1 MSGAGVIRAVN
12 VWCVFEHVSG
22 KKVEALREV
31 SLDIPPGQFV
41 CVVGRSGHGK
51 STLLRAMG
59 GLNPLTAGE
68 IHVGEHKIVGPSA
81 GRSMVFQDDTVF
93 PWMRVRDNVEFGLKA
108 QSIGAAE
115 RRRIADEWLER
126 VDLVDFADSWPKEL
140 SGGMRKRVALATV
153 FATGAKILLMDE
165 PFGSLDYVTRLILHG
180 LLLDLW
186 RRTGHTIVFVTH
198 DVEEAL
204 ILADR
209 ILVMRDGRIVDD
221 LMVDLE
227 RPRDEEVRAHPD
239 AVQIIKTIIQH
250 LGLVAATKT
259 QEQRNEE
266 AVDVR

>member
-1 MSGAGVIRAVN
+1 MSGDRTIRTVN
-12 VWCVFEHVSG
+12 VWCVFEHISG
-22 KKVEALREV
+22 RMVEALREV

-51 STLLRAMG
+51 STLLRCLG
-59 GLNPLTAGE
+59 GLNPLSAGE
-68 IHVGEHKIVGPSA
+68 IFVGERKVVGASA
-81 GRSMVFQDDTVF
+81 ERSMVFQDDTVF

-108 QSIGAAE
+108 QSIGAPE
-115 RRRIADEWLER
+115 QRRIADEWLER
-126 VDLVDFADSWPKEL
+126 VDLADFADSWPKEL

-153 FATGAKILLMDE
+153 FAAGANILLMDE

-186 RRTGHTIVFVTH
+186 QRTGHTIVFVTH

-209 ILVMRDGRIVDD
+209 ILIMRDGRIVDD

-227 RPRDEEVRAHPD
+227 RPRDEDVRAQPD
-239 AVQIIKTIIQH
+239 AVRIIKTIVQH
-250 LGLVAATKT
+250 LGLVTETKPKR
-259 QEQRNEE
+259 QRTEE
-266 AVDVR
+266 AIDAP